1 MPGVWNINSAYS
13 VGAKRLSSKLTFEI
27 GEKFSGRII
36 KNSDGKGEFTIK
48 LLDGWQFLAQLDG
61 DLTPEQLDRLLKF
74 QVLGFDQGK
83 LKLKLVADENKG
95 TSQEKDPLQ
104 ALIKSEGLSKSDIDV
119 LKNLVKFNIP
129 LTRDNILK
137 FSSIFY
143 FNDQSK
149 VNSDEVNEFINN
161 FLASKNISDGTPKAL
176 EVRTALEG
184 FFKEFKN
191 IDHND
196 ILTMVENDIELTE
209 ENIKSYNNL
218 FKDGKS
224 IEKMILNGEIEKN
237 SNFESLEDS
246 VKNNSVN
253 VETNTDDT
261 GALKNNKTILP
272 KEIYTSNAQ
281 EKKVSLLD
289 VLKKMSGE
297 IEESTD
303 AQVKTKEEIIN
314 GIKQEI
320 IKGEEALKNKEVLNK
335 SDIQSAIATDD
346 KEVSQGNLK
355 DNSQKVLTKDIFK
368 EEVETYLKGNNKT
381 IENLN
386 SKDLKQIV
394 SELKQKGYNV
404 DSDEF
409 KEIKDIFSL
418 GSDKDEE
425 VIKNNIKPTN
435 ELVKDAI
442 REKNIEVK
450 DLIKE
455 LIVASKSG
463 DSEKEVFTKALDF
476 IKNNLNEFKT
486 FNSISNNYYYMDV
499 PLKLKE
505 REYDCKLIIKDERGK
520 GKKIDSTSVKMV
532 VSVNTINLGKV
543 DAFLN
548 LKGKNLYIDLKCN
561 EKHIKSFEKE
571 SENLLNALN
580 SLGYNSEVVVSQ
592 AVEEVNLTNSR
603 EFFNSTNLV
612 ILDRKV

>member
-1 MPGVWNINSAYS
+1 MPGVWNINSVYS
-13 VGAKRLSSKLTFEI
+13 VGAKRLSSKLTFEV

-61 DLTPEQLDRLLKF
+61 ELTPEQLDRLLKF

-95 TSQEKDPLQ
+95 TSHEQDPLQ
-104 ALIKSEGLSKSDIDV
+104 ALIKSEGLAKNDIDV

-129 LTRDNILK
+129 LTRENILK

-149 VNSDEVNEFINN
+149 VNSDEINEFINN

-191 IDHND
+191 IDHSD
-196 ILTMVENDIELTE
+196 ILTMVENNIELTE

-218 FKDGKS
+218 FKNGKS
-224 IEKMILNGEIEKN
+224 IEKMLLNGQIEKN
-237 SNFESLEDS
+237 SNFETLDES
-246 VKNNSVN
+246 VNNNSVN
-253 VETNTDDT
+253 IDKSNSDT
-261 GALKNNKTILP
+261 GEPKNNRTILP
-272 KEIYTSNAQ
+272 KEIYANNVQ
-281 EKKVSLLD
+281 EKKVSMLD

-297 IEESTD
+297 IGEST
-303 AQVKTKEEIIN
+303 AAEVRIKEEIID

-320 IKGEEALKNKEVLNK
+320 IKGESLLNK
-335 SDIQSAIATDD
+335 SDTQAAIATDD
-346 KEVSQGNLK
+346 EEVSQGNLK
-355 DNSQKVLTKDIFK
+355 DGSQKVLTKDIFK
-368 EEVETYLKGNNKT
+368 EEVETFLKGNNKS

-386 SKDLKQIV
+386 TKDLKQIAN
-394 SELKQKGYNV
+394 ELKHKGYNV

-418 GSDKDEE
+418 DTDKNEE
-425 VIKNNIKPTN
+425 VIKNNIKATN
-435 ELVKDAI
+435 ELVKDSI
-442 REKNIEVK
+442 REKSIEVK
-450 DLIKE
+450 NLIRE
-455 LIVASKSG
+455 LIVATKSG

-520 GKKIDSTSVKMV
+520 GKKIDSTNIKMV
-532 VSVNTINLGKV
+532 VSVNTVNLGKV

-561 EKHIKSFEKE
+561 EEYIKSFEKQ
-571 SENLLNALN
+571 SKNLMNALN

-592 AVEEVNLTNSR
+592 SIEEVNLTNSR

>member
-1 MPGVWNINSAYS
+1 MPGVWNINSVYS
-13 VGAKRLSSKLTFEI
+13 VGAKRLSSKLTFEV

-61 DLTPEQLDRLLKF
+61 ELTPEQLDKLLKF

-95 TSQEKDPLQ
+95 TSQEQDPLQ
-104 ALIKSEGLSKSDIDV
+104 ALIKSEGLAKNDIDV

-129 LTRDNILK
+129 LTRENILK

-149 VNSDEVNEFINN
+149 VNSGEINEFINN

-196 ILTMVENDIELTE
+196 ILTMVENNIELTE

-224 IEKMILNGEIEKN
+224 IEKMLLNGQIEKN
-237 SNFESLEDS
+237 SNFETLDESIN
-246 VKNNSVN
+246 NNS
-253 VETNTDDT
+253 TNIGTSNDDT
-261 GALKNNKTILP
+261 GELKNNRTILP
-272 KEIYTSNAQ
+272 KEIYANNVQ
-281 EKKVSLLD
+281 DKKVSMLD

-297 IEESTD
+297 IEEST
-303 AQVKTKEEIIN
+303 ATEVRSKE
-314 GIKQEI
+314 
-320 IKGEEALKNKEVLNK
+320 LLNK
-335 SDIQSAIATDD
+335 SDTKSAIAGNDE
-346 KEVSQGNLK
+346 EVSQGNLK
-355 DNSQKVLTKDIFK
+355 DSSQKVLTKDIFK

-381 IENLN
+381 IETLN
-386 SKDLKQIV
+386 SKDLRQIAN
-394 SELKQKGYNV
+394 ELKQKGYNV
-404 DSDEF
+404 DNDEF

-418 GSDKDEE
+418 DTDKNEE
-425 VIKNNIKPTN
+425 IIKNNIKPTN
-435 ELVKDAI
+435 ELVKDSI
-442 REKNIEVK
+442 KEKSIEVK
-450 DLIKE
+450 NLIKE
-455 LIVASKSG
+455 LIVATKSG

-520 GKKIDSTSVKMV
+520 GKKIDSTNIKMV
-532 VSVNTINLGKV
+532 VSVNTVNLGKV

-548 LKGKNLYIDLKCN
+548 LKGKNLYIDLKCS
-561 EKHIKSFEKE
+561 EEYIKSFEKE
-571 SENLLNALN
+571 SRNLLNALN

-592 AVEEVNLTNSR
+592 AIEEVNLTNSR

>member
-1 MPGVWNINSAYS
+1 MPGVWNINSVYS
-13 VGAKRLSSKLTFEI
+13 VGAKRLSSKLTFEV

-61 DLTPEQLDRLLKF
+61 ELTPEQLDKLLKF

-95 TSQEKDPLQ
+95 TSQEQDPLQ
-104 ALIKSEGLSKSDIDV
+104 ALIKSEGLAKNDIDV

-129 LTRDNILK
+129 LTRENILK

-149 VNSDEVNEFINN
+149 VNSDEINEFINN
-161 FLASKNISDGTPKAL
+161 FLASKNISDGTSKAL

-184 FFKEFKN
+184 FFKEFKK

-196 ILTMVENDIELTE
+196 ILTMVENNIELTE

-224 IEKMILNGEIEKN
+224 IEKMLLNGQIEKN
-237 SNFESLEDS
+237 SNFETLDESIN
-246 VKNNSVN
+246 NNSAN
-253 VETNTDDT
+253 IGTSNDDT
-261 GALKNNKTILP
+261 GELKNNRTILP
-272 KEIYTSNAQ
+272 KEIYANNVQ
-281 EKKVSLLD
+281 DKKVSMLD

-297 IEESTD
+297 IEESTS
-303 AQVKTKEEIIN
+303 AEARSKE
-314 GIKQEI
+314 
-320 IKGEEALKNKEVLNK
+320 LLNK
-335 SDIQSAIATDD
+335 SDTKSAIAGNDE
-346 KEVSQGNLK
+346 EVSQGNLK
-355 DNSQKVLTKDIFK
+355 DSSQKVLTKDIFK

-381 IENLN
+381 IETLN
-386 SKDLKQIV
+386 SKDLRQIAN
-394 SELKQKGYNV
+394 ELKQKGYNV
-404 DSDEF
+404 DNDEF
-409 KEIKDIFSL
+409 KEIKDLFSL
-418 GSDKDEE
+418 DTDKNEE
-425 VIKNNIKPTN
+425 IIKNNIKPTN
-435 ELVKDAI
+435 ELVKDSI
-442 REKNIEVK
+442 REKSIEVK
-450 DLIKE
+450 NLIKE
-455 LIVASKSG
+455 LIVATKSG

-520 GKKIDSTSVKMV
+520 GKKIDSTNIKMV
-532 VSVNTINLGKV
+532 VSVNTVNLGKV

-548 LKGKNLYIDLKCN
+548 LKGKNLYIDLKCS
-561 EKHIKSFEKE
+561 EEYIKSFEKE
-571 SENLLNALN
+571 SRNLLNALN

-592 AVEEVNLTNSR
+592 AIEEVNLTNSR